1 MHELAQFDVHTRQP
15 AAGYAHVQGQVA
27 VGSRRIRGEDMK
39 TEVIPKSPFFPFVTD
54 HLFPPLVFASF
65 LLILVRSRPSFQ
77 SLNLASG

>member
-15 AAGYAHVQGQVA
+15 AAGYAHGQGQVA

-39 TEVIPKSPFFPFVTD
+39 TEVIPKSPFFPFVADTSPR
-54 HLFPPLVFASF
+54 LFASF

-77 SLNLASG
+77 SLNLVSG